1 MELTPQPPS
10 RTVMKKSILPK
21 VPAAFALFALCSFQ
35 APADTIKLKDG
46 KSIDGTIIAEDAS
59 SVTIKTIVV
68 GKITDNKVVPRSE
81 IASLVKKT
89 PEDDAAEA
97 VKKILPTEDFLLPS
111 AYNKIIAE
119 GPDKFLATYPNSK
132 YRAEILELKKS
143 LTDEQAQSRRG
154 MRKVDGKWL
163 SGEEMQANEYNIQ
176 TLKVFREMEKAVAA
190 EDFRGA
196 LDAFTRIE
204 AMGRFSLSY
213 PKAIELARTVLATYD
228 GNLKAAIKAVP
239 QKVKEA
245 ETRLANMTP
254 SDRDA
259 AKAEREKIKKDFVA
273 KIAEEKKAKVRFT
286 STLDTDVG
294 SLNEAARQVDTEM
307 KRLAALNV
315 PALTERSAG
324 YDRVL
329 KLIGQKKYEEAIVRL
344 DEFAKVTKDASND
357 PAIKKQ
363 QESLKRLREES
374 IRAGQQQDLLKRTQ
388 PKPEGAPAAPATPAA
403 PAK

>member
-1 MELTPQPPS
+1 
-10 RTVMKKSILPK
+10 MKKSILPK
-21 VPAAFALFALCSFQ
+21 VPAAFALFALCSFH

-143 LTDEQAQSRRG
+143 LTDEQSQSRRG

-176 TLKVFREMEKAVAA
+176 ALKVFREMEKAVAA
-190 EDFRGA
+190 EDFRAA

-259 AKAEREKIKKDFVA
+259 AKSEREKIKKDFVA

-388 PKPEGAPAAPATPAA
+388 PKPEGAPAAPAAPAKAEAPAAPAA

>member
-1 MELTPQPPS
+1 
-10 RTVMKKSILPK
+10 MKKSILPK
-21 VPAAFALFALCSFQ
+21 VPAAFALFALCSFH

-176 TLKVFREMEKAVAA
+176 ALKVFREMEKAVAA
-190 EDFRGA
+190 EDFRTA

-259 AKAEREKIKKDFVA
+259 AKSEREKIKKDFVA

-388 PKPEGAPAAPATPAA
+388 PKSEGAPAAPAAPAKAEAPAAPAA

>member
-1 MELTPQPPS
+1 
-10 RTVMKKSILPK
+10 MKKSILPK
-21 VPAAFALFALCSFQ
+21 VPAAFALFALCSFH

-176 TLKVFREMEKAVAA
+176 ALKVFREMEKAVAA
-190 EDFRGA
+190 EDFRAA

-259 AKAEREKIKKDFVA
+259 AKSEREKIKKDFVA

-388 PKPEGAPAAPATPAA
+388 PKAEGAPAAPAKEEAPAAPAA

>member
-1 MELTPQPPS
+1 
-10 RTVMKKSILPK
+10 MKKSILPK

-68 GKITDNKVVPRSE
+68 GKITDNRIVPRSE

-294 SLNEAARQVDTEM
+294 SLNEAARQVDAEM

-388 PKPEGAPAAPATPAA
+388 PKPEGAPAAPATPAE

>member
-68 GKITDNKVVPRSE
+68 GKITDNKIVPRSE

-388 PKPEGAPAAPATPAA
+388 PKPEGAPAAPATPAE

>member
-1 MELTPQPPS
+1 
-10 RTVMKKSILPK
+10 MKKSILPK
-21 VPAAFALFALCSFQ
+21 VPAAFALFALCSFH

-176 TLKVFREMEKAVAA
+176 ALKVFREMEKAVAA
-190 EDFRGA
+190 EDFRTA

-259 AKAEREKIKKDFVA
+259 AKSEREKIKKDFVA

-388 PKPEGAPAAPATPAA
+388 PKPEGAPAAPAAPAKAEAPAAPAA

>member
-1 MELTPQPPS
+1 
-10 RTVMKKSILPK
+10 MKKSILPK
-21 VPAAFALFALCSFQ
+21 VPAAFALFALCSFH

-143 LTDEQAQSRRG
+143 LTDEQSQSRRG

-176 TLKVFREMEKAVAA
+176 ALKVFREMEKAVAA
-190 EDFRGA
+190 EDFRAA

-259 AKAEREKIKKDFVA
+259 AKSEREKIKKDFVA

-388 PKPEGAPAAPATPAA
+388 PKPEGAPAAPAAPAKAEASAAPAA

>member
-1 MELTPQPPS
+1 
-10 RTVMKKSILPK
+10 MKKSILPK

-294 SLNEAARQVDTEM
+294 SLNEAARQVDAEM

-388 PKPEGAPAAPATPAA
+388 PKPEGAPAAPATPAE

>member
-1 MELTPQPPS
+1 
-10 RTVMKKSILPK
+10 MKKSILPK
-21 VPAAFALFALCSFQ
+21 VPAAFALFALCSFH

-143 LTDEQAQSRRG
+143 LTDEQSQSRRG

-176 TLKVFREMEKAVAA
+176 ALKVFREMEKAVAA
-190 EDFRGA
+190 EDFRAA

-259 AKAEREKIKKDFVA
+259 AKSEREKIKKDFVA

-329 KLIGQKKYEEAIVRL
+329 KLIGQKKYEESIVRL

-388 PKPEGAPAAPATPAA
+388 PKPEGAPAAPAAPAKAEASAAPAA

>member
-1 MELTPQPPS
+1 
-10 RTVMKKSILPK
+10 MKKSILPK
-21 VPAAFALFALCSFQ
+21 VPAAFALFALCSFH

-190 EDFRGA
+190 ENFRAA

-259 AKAEREKIKKDFVA
+259 AKSEREKIKKEFVA

-294 SLNEAARQVDTEM
+294 SLNEAARQVDAEM

-363 QESLKRLREES
+363 QETLKRLREES

-388 PKPEGAPAAPATPAA
+388 PKPEGAPAAPAAPAKAEAPAAPAA

>member
-21 VPAAFALFALCSFQ
+21 VPAAFALFALCSFH

-68 GKITDNKVVPRSE
+68 GKITDNKIVPRSE

-388 PKPEGAPAAPATPAA
+388 PKPEGAPAAPATPAE

>member
-1 MELTPQPPS
+1 
-10 RTVMKKSILPK
+10 MKKSILPK
-21 VPAAFALFALCSFQ
+21 VPAAFALFALCSFH

-176 TLKVFREMEKAVAA
+176 ALKVFREMEKAVAA
-190 EDFRGA
+190 EDFRAA

-259 AKAEREKIKKDFVA
+259 AKSEREKIKKDFVA

-388 PKPEGAPAAPATPAA
+388 PKPEGAPAAPAKAEAPAAPAA

>member
-1 MELTPQPPS
+1 MEFTAQPPS
-10 RTVMKKSILPK
+10 CTVMKKSILPK
-21 VPAAFALFALCSFQ
+21 VPAAFALFALCSFH

-259 AKAEREKIKKDFVA
+259 AKAEREKIKKDFVVR
-273 KIAEEKKAKVRFT
+273 IAEEKKAKVRFT
-286 STLDTDVG
+286 STLDTDIG
-294 SLNEAARQVDTEM
+294 SLNEAARQVDAEM

-388 PKPEGAPAAPATPAA
+388 PKPEEAPAAPATPA
-403 PAK
+403 K

>member
-1 MELTPQPPS
+1 
-10 RTVMKKSILPK
+10 MKKSILPK
-21 VPAAFALFALCSFQ
+21 VPAAFALFALCSFH

-46 KSIDGTIIAEDAS
+46 KSIDGTIISEDAS

-259 AKAEREKIKKDFVA
+259 AKAEREKIKKDFVVR
-273 KIAEEKKAKVRFT
+273 IAEEKKAKVRFT
-286 STLDTDVG
+286 STLDTDIG
-294 SLNEAARQVDTEM
+294 SLNEAARQVDAEI

-315 PALTERSAG
+315 PALTERSGG

-363 QESLKRLREES
+363 QESLKRMREES

>member
-21 VPAAFALFALCSFQ
+21 VPAAFALFALCSFH

-388 PKPEGAPAAPATPAA
+388 PKPEGAPAAPATPAE

>member
-1 MELTPQPPS
+1 
-10 RTVMKKSILPK
+10 MKKSILPK
-21 VPAAFALFALCSFQ
+21 VPAAFALFALCSFH

-143 LTDEQAQSRRG
+143 LTDEQSQSRRG

-176 TLKVFREMEKAVAA
+176 ALKVFREMEKAVAA
-190 EDFRGA
+190 EDFRAA

-259 AKAEREKIKKDFVA
+259 AKSEREKIKKDFVA

-363 QESLKRLREES
+363 QETLKRLREES

-388 PKPEGAPAAPATPAA
+388 PKPEGAPAAPAKAEAPAAPAA

>member
-388 PKPEGAPAAPATPAA
+388 PKPEGAPAAPATPAE

>member
-1 MELTPQPPS
+1 
-10 RTVMKKSILPK
+10 MKKSILPK
-21 VPAAFALFALCSFQ
+21 VPAAFALFALCSFH

-259 AKAEREKIKKDFVA
+259 AKAEREKIKKDFVVR
-273 KIAEEKKAKVRFT
+273 IAEEKKAKVRFT
-286 STLDTDVG
+286 STLDTDIG
-294 SLNEAARQVDTEM
+294 SLNEAARQVDAEI

-315 PALTERSAG
+315 PALTERSGG

-363 QESLKRLREES
+363 QESLKRMREES

>member
-1 MELTPQPPS
+1 
-10 RTVMKKSILPK
+10 MKKSILPK
-21 VPAAFALFALCSFQ
+21 VPAAFALFALCSFH

-143 LTDEQAQSRRG
+143 LTDEQSQSRRG

-176 TLKVFREMEKAVAA
+176 ALKVFREMEKAVAA
-190 EDFRGA
+190 EDFRAA

-259 AKAEREKIKKDFVA
+259 AKSEREKIKKDIVA

-388 PKPEGAPAAPATPAA
+388 PKPEGAPAAPAAPAKAEAPAAPAA

>member
-1 MELTPQPPS
+1 
-10 RTVMKKSILPK
+10 MKKSILPK
-21 VPAAFALFALCSFQ
+21 VPAAFALFALCSFH

-388 PKPEGAPAAPATPAA
+388 PKPEGAPAAPATPAE

>member
-1 MELTPQPPS
+1 
-10 RTVMKKSILPK
+10 MKKSILPK
-21 VPAAFALFALCSFQ
+21 VPAAFALFALCSFH

-190 EDFRGA
+190 ENFRAA

-259 AKAEREKIKKDFVA
+259 AKSEREKIKKEFVA

-294 SLNEAARQVDTEM
+294 SLNEAARQVDAEM

-363 QESLKRLREES
+363 QETLKRLREES

-388 PKPEGAPAAPATPAA
+388 PKPEGAPAAPAA

>member
-1 MELTPQPPS
+1 
-10 RTVMKKSILPK
+10 MKKSILPK
-21 VPAAFALFALCSFQ
+21 VPAAFALFALCSFH

-176 TLKVFREMEKAVAA
+176 ALKVFREMEKAVAA
-190 EDFRGA
+190 EDFRAA

-259 AKAEREKIKKDFVA
+259 AKSEREKIKKDFVA

-388 PKPEGAPAAPATPAA
+388 PKPEGAPAAPAKEEAPAAPAA

>member
-1 MELTPQPPS
+1 
-10 RTVMKKSILPK
+10 
-21 VPAAFALFALCSFQ
+21 
-35 APADTIKLKDG
+35 
-46 KSIDGTIIAEDAS
+46 
-59 SVTIKTIVV
+59 
-68 GKITDNKVVPRSE
+68 
-81 IASLVKKT
+81 
-89 PEDDAAEA
+89 
-97 VKKILPTEDFLLPS
+97 
-111 AYNKIIAE
+111 
-119 GPDKFLATYPNSK
+119 
-132 YRAEILELKKS
+132 
-143 LTDEQAQSRRG
+143 

-190 EDFRGA
+190 ENFRAA

-259 AKAEREKIKKDFVA
+259 AKSEREKIKKEFVA

-294 SLNEAARQVDTEM
+294 SLNEAARQVDAEM

-388 PKPEGAPAAPATPAA
+388 PKAEGAPAAPTKEGAPAAPAA

>member
-1 MELTPQPPS
+1 
-10 RTVMKKSILPK
+10 MKKSILPK
-21 VPAAFALFALCSFQ
+21 VPAAFALFALCSFH

-143 LTDEQAQSRRG
+143 LTDEQSQSRRG

-176 TLKVFREMEKAVAA
+176 ALKVFREMEKAVAA
-190 EDFRGA
+190 EDFRAA

-259 AKAEREKIKKDFVA
+259 AKSEREKIKKDFVA

-388 PKPEGAPAAPATPAA
+388 PKPEGAPAAPAKAEAPAAPAA

>member
-1 MELTPQPPS
+1 
-10 RTVMKKSILPK
+10 MKKSILPK
-21 VPAAFALFALCSFQ
+21 VPAAFALFALCSFH

-190 EDFRGA
+190 ENFRAA

-259 AKAEREKIKKDFVA
+259 AKSEREKIKKEFVA

-294 SLNEAARQVDTEM
+294 SLNEAARQVDAEM

-363 QESLKRLREES
+363 QETLKRLREES

-388 PKPEGAPAAPATPAA
+388 PKPEGAPAAPAAPAKAEASAAPAA

>member
-176 TLKVFREMEKAVAA
+176 ALKVFREMEKAVAA
-190 EDFRGA
+190 EDFRAA

-259 AKAEREKIKKDFVA
+259 AKSEREKIKKDFVA

-388 PKPEGAPAAPATPAA
+388 PKPEGAPAAPATPAE

>member
-1 MELTPQPPS
+1 
-10 RTVMKKSILPK
+10 MKKSILPK
-21 VPAAFALFALCSFQ
+21 VPAAFALFALCSFH

-81 IASLVKKT
+81 IASFVKKT

-132 YRAEILELKKS
+132 YRAEIVALKKS

-190 EDFRGA
+190 EDFRAA

-273 KIAEEKKAKVRFT
+273 KIAEEKKAKVRFN
-286 STLDTDVG
+286 SILDTDAG
-294 SLNEAARQVDTEM
+294 SLNEAARQVDAEM

-388 PKPEGAPAAPATPAA
+388 PKAEGAPAAPTKEGAPAAPAA

>member
-1 MELTPQPPS
+1 
-10 RTVMKKSILPK
+10 MKKSILPK
-21 VPAAFALFALCSFQ
+21 VPAAFALFALCSFH

-176 TLKVFREMEKAVAA
+176 ALKVFREMEKAVAA
-190 EDFRGA
+190 EDFRAA

-259 AKAEREKIKKDFVA
+259 AKSEREKIKKEFVA

-294 SLNEAARQVDTEM
+294 SLNEAARQVDAEM

-363 QESLKRLREES
+363 QETLKRLREES

-388 PKPEGAPAAPATPAA
+388 PKPEGAPAAPAAPAKAEASAAPAA

>member
-1 MELTPQPPS
+1 
-10 RTVMKKSILPK
+10 MKKSILPK
-21 VPAAFALFALCSFQ
+21 VPAAFALFALCSFH

-190 EDFRGA
+190 ENFRAA

-259 AKAEREKIKKDFVA
+259 AKSEREKIKKEFVA

-294 SLNEAARQVDTEM
+294 SLNEAARQVDAEM

-363 QESLKRLREES
+363 QETLKRLREES

-388 PKPEGAPAAPATPAA
+388 PKPEGAPAAPAKAEASAAPAA

>member
-1 MELTPQPPS
+1 
-10 RTVMKKSILPK
+10 MKKSILPK
-21 VPAAFALFALCSFQ
+21 VPAAFALFALCSFH

-81 IASLVKKT
+81 IASLVKTT

-143 LTDEQAQSRRG
+143 LTDEQSQSRRG

-176 TLKVFREMEKAVAA
+176 ALKVFREMEKAVAA
-190 EDFRGA
+190 EDFRAA

-259 AKAEREKIKKDFVA
+259 AKSEREKIKKDFVA

-388 PKPEGAPAAPATPAA
+388 PKPEGAPAAPAKAEAPAAPAA

>member
-1 MELTPQPPS
+1 
-10 RTVMKKSILPK
+10 MKKSILPK
-21 VPAAFALFALCSFQ
+21 VPAAFALFALCSFH

-259 AKAEREKIKKDFVA
+259 AKSEREKIKKDFVA

-388 PKPEGAPAAPATPAA
+388 PKPEEAPAAPAA

>member
-1 MELTPQPPS
+1 
-10 RTVMKKSILPK
+10 MKKSILPK
-21 VPAAFALFALCSFQ
+21 VPAAFALFALCSFH

-176 TLKVFREMEKAVAA
+176 ALKVFREMEKAVAA
-190 EDFRGA
+190 EDFRAA

-259 AKAEREKIKKDFVA
+259 AKSEREKIKKDFVA

-388 PKPEGAPAAPATPAA
+388 PKPEGAPAAPAAPAKAEAPAAPAA

>member
-1 MELTPQPPS
+1 
-10 RTVMKKSILPK
+10 MKKSILPK
-21 VPAAFALFALCSFQ
+21 VPAAFALFALCSFH

-176 TLKVFREMEKAVAA
+176 ALKVFREMEKAVAA
-190 EDFRGA
+190 EDFRAA

-259 AKAEREKIKKDFVA
+259 AKSEREKIKKDFVA

-388 PKPEGAPAAPATPAA
+388 PKPEAAPAAPAKEEAPAAPAA

>member
-1 MELTPQPPS
+1 
-10 RTVMKKSILPK
+10 MKKSILPK
-21 VPAAFALFALCSFQ
+21 VPAAFALFALCSFH

-176 TLKVFREMEKAVAA
+176 ALKVFREMEKAVAA
-190 EDFRGA
+190 EDFRAA

-259 AKAEREKIKKDFVA
+259 AKSEREKIKKDFVA

-388 PKPEGAPAAPATPAA
+388 PKPEGAPAAPAKEEAPAA